1 MKGKIYG
8 FVGVIGSGKSYR
20 ANQVIEETR
29 KEKNGCVV
37 MGDFSEGIRRFAMV
51 VLAGLSRPINILSNE
66 YSDWKNTEF
75 EVPLPYSDQKSITLS
90 GRQILKNVGEGLK
103 EVLGPDIWARWTEND
118 IISTLNHISIGM
130 TKEQGDAIKIVF
142 GSVRFPI
149 EAKVLFDLA
158 AKMDREV
165 EIIFCDY
172 KSSVYELFPH
182 VSEKFAQRFIEM
194 GYKDGDNITDVVR
207 EIVEKEVS

>member
-20 ANQVIEETR
+20 ANQIIEEA
-29 KEKNGCVV
+29 KHEENGCVV
-37 MGDFSEGIRRFAMV
+37 LGDFSEGIRRFAMGMLTGV
-51 VLAGLSRPINILSNE
+51 PKPIDILSKE

-75 EVPLPYSDQKSITLS
+75 EIPLPYSNQKSIILS
-90 GRQILKNVGEGLK
+90 GRQILKNVGEGFK
-103 EVLGPDIWARWTEND
+103 EAFGNGFWVDWTEAD
-118 IISTLNHISIGM
+118 VVTRLKHISIGM
-130 TKEQGDAIKIVF
+130 TREQGDAIKVVF

-149 EAKVLFDLA
+149 EAKVLFNLGE
-158 AKMDREV
+158 KMDREV

-182 VSEKFAQRFIEM
+182 VSEEFAQRFIKM
-194 GYKDGDNITDVVR
+194 GYKDGDNITEEVR
-207 EIVEKEVS
+207 KIVQEELS